1 MSVYKDEM
9 LKQSSLVIII
19 IIIIII
25 INSIYIALFSQSK
38 HFK

>member
-25 INSIYIALFSQSK
+25 NSIYIALFSQSK

>member
-19 IIIIII
+19 IIIII
-25 INSIYIALFSQSK
+25 NSIYIALFSQSK